1 MKRITLLAILG
12 LAMGAASAYADSDAR
27 AYLRSYAGRTDIPV
41 PVQAVSPET
50 RSAEIG
56 AAVDVQFVV
65 GLDGVP
71 ADVTIVASND
81 AALAKSVVASLK
93 EWRFKPTMR
102 EGKAVTA
109 KVLLPFRVVASGDYS
124 LAAK

>member
-12 LAMGAASAYADSDAR
+12 LALGTVAAHADSDAR
-27 AYLRSYAGRTDIPV
+27 AYLRSYAGRTNLPV

-50 RSAEIG
+50 RLTDIG

-65 GLDGVP
+65 GIDGRP
-71 ADVTIVASND
+71 ADVTVVASNSD
-81 AALAKSVVASLK
+81 ALAKSVVASLK
-93 EWRFKPTMR
+93 EWRFKPALR

-109 KVLLPFRVVASGDYS
+109 KVLLPFRVVGDGADS
-124 LAAK
+124 LAMK